1 MTRLV
6 LAQIKLLRLR
16 ALHSVRVEHARY
28 HRAVDRVTQLAK
40 DDPGNVERAMRLLI
54 AARYMER
61 VGDHITNIA
70 EDVVFLSSGQHED
83 LNP

>member
-1 MTRLV
+1 MPTPRPPGRSPSGTTRST
-6 LAQIKLLRLR
+6 RY
-16 ALHSVRVEHARY
+16 Y
-28 HRAVDRVTQLAK
+28 HRAVDRLTQLAK
-40 DDPGNVERAMRLLI
+40 ETPTTWSARCSLLI